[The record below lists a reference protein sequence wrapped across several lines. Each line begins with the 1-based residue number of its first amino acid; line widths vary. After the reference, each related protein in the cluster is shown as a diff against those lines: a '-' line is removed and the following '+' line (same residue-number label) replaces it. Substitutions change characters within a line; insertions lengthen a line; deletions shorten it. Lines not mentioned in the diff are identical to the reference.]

1 MAGNIKKD
9 ELSFIRVWEWDSL
22 SSELDHSLWRVT
34 QLLPNS
40 WWMPLCTRHMAYT
53 QFSLTDNNAGQSIH
67 CYFIRFTL
75 TTVTQFKLAFF
86 TRVFHLDDIN
96 PRVLADV
103 SWVPWSQAH
112 NYIISLKPAWNST
125 SGSPLFYSLF
135 FEQWSSFIN
144 HCVIKKNKKE
154 AKNKKEKYFSGF
166 KELTV
171 KHTAQQQEQQAVY
184 PLRANLYLICRPI
197 VGTVLLFCLNWWCH
211 CDISSN
217 QED

>member
-144 HCVIKKNKKE
+144 HCVIKKKKK

>member
-22 SSELDHSLWRVT
+22 SSELDHSLLRVT

-86 TRVFHLDDIN
+86 TRVFHLVDIN

-135 FEQWSSFIN
+135 YEQWSSFIN
-144 HCVIKKNKKE
+144 HCVIKKKK
-154 AKNKKEKYFSGF
+154 KS
-166 KELTV
+166 
-171 KHTAQQQEQQAVY
+171 
-184 PLRANLYLICRPI
+184 
-197 VGTVLLFCLNWWCH
+197 
-211 CDISSN
+211 
-217 QED
+217 

>member
-22 SSELDHSLWRVT
+22 SSELDHSLLRVT

-112 NYIISLKPAWNST
+112 NYIIRLKPAWNST

-135 FEQWSSFIN
+135 YEQWSSFIN
-144 HCVIKKNKKE
+144 HCVIKKKKK

>member
-22 SSELDHSLWRVT
+22 SSELDHSLLRVT

-144 HCVIKKNKKE
+144 HCVIKKKK
-154 AKNKKEKYFSGF
+154 KS
-166 KELTV
+166 
-171 KHTAQQQEQQAVY
+171 
-184 PLRANLYLICRPI
+184 
-197 VGTVLLFCLNWWCH
+197 
-211 CDISSN
+211 
-217 QED
+217 

>member
-22 SSELDHSLWRVT
+22 SSELDHSLLRVT

-144 HCVIKKNKKE
+144 HCVIKKKKKKLKTKK
-154 AKNKKEKYFSGF
+154 KNISLASKSWQWNTQLNSRSSRQYI
-166 KELTV
+166 
-171 KHTAQQQEQQAVY
+171 HWEQ
-184 PLRANLYLICRPI
+184 I
-197 VGTVLLFCLNWWCH
+197 F
-211 CDISSN
+211 ISSA
-217 QED
+217 DLLLAPFYCSA

>member
-22 SSELDHSLWRVT
+22 SSELDHSLLRVT

-53 QFSLTDNNAGQSIH
+53 QFSLTDNNTGQSIY

-75 TTVTQFKLAFF
+75 TTVTEFKLAFF

-144 HCVIKKNKKE
+144 HCVIKKNKKL
-154 AKNKKEKYFSGF
+154 KTKEKYFSGF

>member
-22 SSELDHSLWRVT
+22 SSELDHSLLRVT

-40 WWMPLCTRHMAYT
+40 WWMPLCTRRMAYT
-53 QFSLTDNNAGQSIH
+53 QFSLTDNNAGQSIY

-135 FEQWSSFIN
+135 FERWSSFIN
-144 HCVIKKNKKE
+144 HCVLKKNKKLKTKK
-154 AKNKKEKYFSGF
+154 KNISLASKSWHSETHSS
-166 KELTV
+166 
-171 KHTAQQQEQQAVY
+171 TAGAAGSISTESKSLSHLQTY
-184 PLRANLYLICRPI
+184 CWHRFI
-197 VGTVLLFCLNWWCH
+197 VLLKLVMSLWH
-211 CDISSN
+211 
-217 QED
+217 Q

>member
-22 SSELDHSLWRVT
+22 SSELDHSLLRVT

-135 FEQWSSFIN
+135 YEQWSSFIN
-144 HCVIKKNKKE
+144 HCVIKKKKK

-184 PLRANLYLICRPI
+184 PLRANLYLICRPV

>member
-22 SSELDHSLWRVT
+22 SSELDHSLLRVT

-135 FEQWSSFIN
+135 YEQWSSFIN
-144 HCVIKKNKKE
+144 HCVIKKKKK

>member
-22 SSELDHSLWRVT
+22 SSELDHSLLRVT

-75 TTVTQFKLAFF
+75 TTVTQFKFAFF

-144 HCVIKKNKKE
+144 HCVIKKKKK

>member
-22 SSELDHSLWRVT
+22 SSELDHSLLRVT

-135 FEQWSSFIN
+135 YEQWSSFIN
-144 HCVIKKNKKE
+144 HCVIKKKE

>member
-22 SSELDHSLWRVT
+22 SSELDHSLLRVT

-144 HCVIKKNKKE
+144 HCVIKKKKK

-184 PLRANLYLICRPI
+184 PLRANLYLICRPV

>member
-22 SSELDHSLWRVT
+22 SSELDHSLLRVT

-125 SGSPLFYSLF
+125 SGSPLFHSLF
-135 FEQWSSFIN
+135 YEQWSSFIN
-144 HCVIKKNKKE
+144 HCVIKKKKKK

-184 PLRANLYLICRPI
+184 PLTANLYLICRPI
-197 VGTVLLFCLNWWCH
+197 VGTVLLFCLN
-211 CDISSN
+211 
-217 QED
+217 

>member
-22 SSELDHSLWRVT
+22 SSELDHSLLRVT

-103 SWVPWSQAH
+103 SRVPWSQAH

-135 FEQWSSFIN
+135 YEQWSSFIN
-144 HCVIKKNKKE
+144 HCVIKKKKK

>member
-22 SSELDHSLWRVT
+22 SSELDHSLLRVT

-135 FEQWSSFIN
+135 YEQWSSFIN
-144 HCVIKKNKKE
+144 HCVIKKKK
-154 AKNKKEKYFSGF
+154 KLKTKTEKYFSGF

-184 PLRANLYLICRPI
+184 PLRANLYLICRPV

>member
-22 SSELDHSLWRVT
+22 SSELDHSLLRVT

-135 FEQWSSFIN
+135 YEQWSSFIN
-144 HCVIKKNKKE
+144 HCVIKKKK

-184 PLRANLYLICRPI
+184 PLRANLYLICRPV

>member
-1 MAGNIKKD
+1 MAGNIKTD

-22 SSELDHSLWRVT
+22 SSELDHSLLRVT

-135 FEQWSSFIN
+135 YEQWSSFIN
-144 HCVIKKNKKE
+144 HCVIKKKKK

>member
-22 SSELDHSLWRVT
+22 SSELDHSLLRVT

-135 FEQWSSFIN
+135 YEQWSSFIN
-144 HCVIKKNKKE
+144 HCVIKKKK

>member
-144 HCVIKKNKKE
+144 HCVIKNKKK

>member
-22 SSELDHSLWRVT
+22 SSELDHSLLRVT

-144 HCVIKKNKKE
+144 HCVIKKKKK